1 MKETLDNLEKYDGVH
16 QVNKMGKHFNKRT
29 CKGKEYNTCGKQT
42 CEIYVKQTL
51 ETFRKDVKNQ
61 TVKHPVLP

>member
-1 MKETLDNLEKYDGVH
+1 M
-16 QVNKMGKHFNKRT
+16 NKMGKHFNKRT

-61 TVKHPVLP
+61 AVKHPVLP